1 MIIRLNKLENNQEGV
16 VKNID
21 KSVGLRLRLERLGIR
36 PGVTLRKISDVGPVV
51 VAIGNSQVA
60 LGRGM
65 AEYVF
70 VEPKQF
76 RALLFG
82 NPNVGKSVVFSRL
95 TGMDVVSA
103 NYAGTTVE
111 YTKGSLM
118 VDGHS
123 VELIDVPG
131 AYTID
136 PTCVAEE
143 VARHFYDDG
152 EADVLINVVDA
163 TNLERNLYLTLQL
176 LEKKVPLIVVLN
188 KWDSARHKGV
198 QINIPQ
204 LSKMLGVP
212 VIQLVAVTGE
222 GLKELRG
229 TLNKV
234 IQGEVVPPEFK
245 PITHQERWHFIG
257 HISQEVQKVVHKHPS
272 FLERLEIASVR
283 LHSGIALAVI
293 VLAISFISIRV
304 VGEGLITYILD
315 PFFNHIYGPAIR
327 LLIQKVFPFPFLQH
341 LLLGKTPGFMES
353 FGVLTTGVYI
363 PLAIVLPYIVSF
375 YFILGLWEDIGY
387 LPRLAVLSDRI
398 MHRLGLHGH
407 AIIPLIL
414 SCGCKVP
421 GVLSLRLL
429 ESQREKFLGLILLLM
444 AAPCIPQTAMIV
456 SLLSPFGARYVA
468 LVFIILTG
476 VALINSVV
484 LNMIV
489 KGKSPEMIL
498 EIPSY
503 QIPHFA
509 TLMRKLWLRLKDFLL
524 NAAPIIVLGVFVINV
539 LEMLGVLNLAG
550 SVARPF
556 VVTVLGL
563 PEETISIILLGFL
576 RKDISIALL
585 IPLHLSVKQAVIA
598 CIFLVLYLPCLA
610 TFFVALKESS
620 WKIVVK
626 VLSITITCAT
636 VVGAL
641 LHVIL

>member
-503 QIPHFA
+503 QIPHLG
-509 TLMRKLWLRLKDFLL
+509 TLLRKLWLRLKDFLF

-539 LEMLGVLNLAG
+539 LEMLGVLNIAG
-550 SVARPF
+550 RVARPL

-563 PEETISIILLGFL
+563 PEETISIVLLGFL

-585 IPLHLSVKQAVIA
+585 IPLHLSVKQAIIA
-598 CIFLVLYLPCLA
+598 CVFLVLYLPCLA

-620 WKIVVK
+620 WKIVIK
-626 VLSITITCAT
+626 VLSITVTCAT
-636 VVGAL
+636 LVGAL
-641 LHVIL
+641 LHIIL